1 MNAIQAMERLRILQ
15 NGLWALD
22 KAIDDANRN
31 QDLNSRHA
39 LTVIKSEVQ
48 SEHDDLQ
55 SKLSEVSIW

>member
-22 KAIDDANRN
+22 KAIDEANRN
-31 QDLNSRHA
+31 QDPNSRHA

-48 SEHDDLQ
+48 TEHDDLQ
-55 SKLSEVSIW
+55 RKLSEVSI

>member
-31 QDLNSRHA
+31 QDPNSRHS

-48 SEHDDLQ
+48 TEHDDLQ
-55 SKLSEVSIW
+55 SKLSEVSI

>member
-22 KAIDDANRN
+22 NAIDEANRN
-31 QDLNSRHA
+31 QDPNSRHA

-48 SEHDDLQ
+48 SERDDLQ
-55 SKLSEVSIW
+55 RKLSGVSI